1 VGAARVERTTW
12 LTSEHVAEVLALVAV
27 VAKADSARP
36 ISDAG
41 LLLVRRGEESG
52 ATYFFAYDANDR
64 LAGFAY
70 VDSAAHSAELAAAEP
85 GAAKA
90 LVEALRR
97 GDPGLRL
104 WAHGTGSTA
113 ARVVRDLGLPIER
126 VLLQMRRP
134 LSGDLPDARWPTG
147 VTVRTFVVGQDE
159 DAWLAVN
166 NDAFADHP
174 EQSGWT
180 RADIESREHEAWFD
194 PDGFFLA
201 ERDGELVGFH
211 WTKVHDARP
220 EGGAAIGEVYVVGVS
235 PTMQGQHLG
244 KALTLVGLRH
254 LRDRGLPD
262 VMLYADESNT
272 GAVAMYERLGFTR
285 FDSDIQVAIT

>member
-1 VGAARVERTTW
+1 RAVGAARVERTTW

-41 LLLVRRGEESG
+41 LLS
-52 ATYFFAYDANDR
+52 
-64 LAGFAY
+64 
-70 VDSAAHSAELAAAEP
+70 
-85 GAAKA
+85 
-90 LVEALRR
+90 LRR

-174 EQSGWT
+174 E
-180 RADIESREHEAWFD
+180 
-194 PDGFFLA
+194 
-201 ERDGELVGFH
+201 
-211 WTKVHDARP
+211 
-220 EGGAAIGEVYVVGVS
+220 
-235 PTMQGQHLG
+235 
-244 KALTLVGLRH
+244 
-254 LRDRGLPD
+254 
-262 VMLYADESNT
+262 
-272 GAVAMYERLGFTR
+272 
-285 FDSDIQVAIT
+285 